1 MELLATCVRITSK
14 PVLKMGVGGRVEGVV
29 NIMALHAVHC

>member
-14 PVLKMGVGGRVEGVV
+14 PFLNGGVGVKGVV
-29 NIMALHAVHC
+29 DIMALHAVHL